1 MDEATT
7 RKLRSQNGGVFEVE
21 ESVLKTSKFLKDL
34 ICDYPDPDQEIII
47 NQVNSE
53 YLQKIIDY
61 LQHYENQ
68 KPKEIPKPLPNDN
81 LKEYLDEWD
90 YNYINP
96 LSLEECIDLLNAA
109 VFLDI
114 QDLVI
119 LCSAKIASHMLRN
132 TVEEVLDEFTWKNIT
147 EEEKKQYGLID

>member
-53 YLQKIIDY
+53 NLQKIIDY

-96 LSLEECIDLLNAA
+96 LNLEECIDLLNAA

-147 EEEKKQYGLID
+147 EEEKKQYRLID

>member
-53 YLQKIIDY
+53 NLQKIIDY
-61 LQHYENQ
+61 LKHYENL

>member
-53 YLQKIIDY
+53 NLQKIIDY

-147 EEEKKQYGLID
+147 EEEKKQYRLID

>member
-53 YLQKIIDY
+53 NLQKIIDY

-119 LCSAKIASHMLRN
+119 LCSAKIDSHMLRN
-132 TVEEVLDEFTWKNIT
+132 TVAEVLDEFTWKNIT

>member
-53 YLQKIIDY
+53 NLQKIIDY